1 MQKKH
6 FILILTFFIVFVIT
20 GCKPKEPEFNADVFL
35 KYFEGIERR
44 NKMNYQISKLDY
56 FNQDYIPNLNPA
68 DTVTIELEDHEI
80 WEELSLNATDVFYKE
95 DGYQYYG
102 HLFMKERFVPVSFM
116 VGEEYE
122 FRFHKLDSNLYFPNG
137 IYTPYGYAVDFVEYA
152 NVFGYILLLPESETN
167 DMDSEDVFYLLANT
181 KNLPYDI
188 YYETKTHKV
197 GSFNRIYLIPKDE
210 NFSKKCL
217 ERFKEKGT
225 VHYYD
230 IDIMKEMI

>member
-1 MQKKH
+1 M
-6 FILILTFFIVFVIT
+6 
-20 GCKPKEPEFNADVFL
+20 ENE
-35 KYFEGIERR
+35 
-44 NKMNYQISKLDY
+44 
-56 FNQDYIPNLNPA
+56 
-68 DTVTIELEDHEI
+68 
-80 WEELSLNATDVFYKE
+80 
-95 DGYQYYG
+95 
-102 HLFMKERFVPVSFM
+102 
-116 VGEEYE
+116 
-122 FRFHKLDSNLYFPNG
+122 
-137 IYTPYGYAVDFVEYA
+137 

-230 IDIMKEMI
+230 IDIMKEQI